1 MRNRWIHIIVSL
13 VVAWTV
19 HANAAE
25 VPSQDFLDSQL
36 IVRAG
41 IDDLGNV
48 TVGEFLAVLK
58 RAQRPD
64 GRAAELL
71 GWRKTNY
78 GYVLRARVASDFNLN
93 FEWSKA
99 AKLAL
104 LRDIRTD
111 DGETLPALQF
121 FMVVAAMPKV
131 KDAPSAER
139 AAPPTASTNRG
150 GAARPTTGASA
161 GPPSRR
167 SVTGVVLDGFECDD
181 YCHLA
186 YFDAAGASRTAI
198 CTDADLCRR
207 WAKQPAAFA
216 ALVGTTADLVIGQ
229 RFIPEG
235 NTTEDSVLEIKLAT
249 SGQGQPR
256 PASQPSSGQGG
267 YGASSPLCRPG
278 ELAVFACSTGKKD
291 VALCATGDERGVAM
305 QLVYRIGPTGLAT
318 TEMVFPETAGS
329 ARTHFRGGAQRLAG
343 DDRASFVS
351 FDKGPFRYVVY
362 RADGAGQRR
371 SGVVVEQSGKR
382 IATLTCTGGVRGDW
396 TAVTRAGLPN
406 DTRGLDLP

>member
-1 MRNRWIHIIVSL
+1 MRNRWIRIIVSL
-13 VVAWTV
+13 VVTWSV
-19 HANAAE
+19 HAHAAD

-71 GWRKTNY
+71 GWRKTNS

-99 AKLAL
+99 TRLAL
-104 LRDIRTD
+104 LKDIRTD
-111 DGETLPALQF
+111 DGETVSGLQF

-131 KDAPSAER
+131 KEAPSAER
-139 AAPPTASTNRG
+139 AAPPTANTNRS
-150 GAARPTTGASA
+150 GAAPPTAGQSA
-161 GPPSRR
+161 GHPSRR

-198 CTDADLCRR
+198 CTDAELCRR
-207 WAKQPAAFA
+207 WTKQPAAFA

-235 NTTEDSVLEIKLAT
+235 NTTGDSVLEIKLAT
-249 SGQGQPR
+249 SGQGQP
-256 PASQPSSGQGG
+256 SNGQGS
-267 YGASSPLCRPG
+267 YGAGSPLCRPG
-278 ELAVFACSTGKKD
+278 ELEVFACSTGKKD

-318 TEMVFPETAGS
+318 TEMVFPDTAGS
-329 ARTHFRGGAQRLAG
+329 ARTHFKGGSQRLAG

-371 SGVVVEQSGKR
+371 SGVMVEQSGKR
-382 IATLTCTGGVRGDW
+382 IATLTCADGVRGDW

-406 DTRGLDLP
+406 DSRGLDLP